1 MIGRRECPCCRA
13 GRLSDPARS
22 PSGWAHCNRCRC
34 AWRTCQ
40 DGGPPLPDRRPRA
53 ALLAMGHH
61 HPPGRSA
68 AADGTGPLIGS
79 VGDSQPPRRLTSPEA
94 APSGQGGRE
103 VLGPAD
109 DYEPVAIEVAEVKH
123 GWHAT
128 SEQQD
133 LQRARELLDA
143 TRRVVVATG
152 IASIWTHPPAAAAAA
167 HRDLTKARAVS
178 IARTRGAGA
187 GV

>member
-1 MIGRRECPCCRA
+1 MLPSRPPLRSRPQSVWLGPLQPVPL
-13 GRLSDPARS
+13 RLA
-22 PSGWAHCNRCRC
+22 N
-34 AWRTCQ
+34 CQ

-53 ALLAMGHH
+53 SLLTMGHH